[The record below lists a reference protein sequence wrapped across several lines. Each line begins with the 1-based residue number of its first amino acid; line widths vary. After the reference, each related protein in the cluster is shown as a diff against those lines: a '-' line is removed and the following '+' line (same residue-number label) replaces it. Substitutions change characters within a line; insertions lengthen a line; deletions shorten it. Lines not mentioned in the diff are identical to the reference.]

1 MWILWINTVVSVLGI
16 LLGVFIA
23 SGSTISI
30 ANMQV
35 RWAVGLLLMAWGIPV
50 IFGVSGVGAWVMYAL
65 AMHQLVLY
73 WVALPWVY
81 LALFVIAMLITFR
94 LLA

>member
-1 MWILWINTVVSVLGI
+1 MWMLWINTAASVLGI
-16 LLGVFIA
+16 LLGIFIA

-50 IFGVSGVGAWVMYAL
+50 MFGISGVGAWLVYAL
-65 AMHQLVLY
+65 AMPQLVLY
-73 WVALPWVY
+73 LVALPWVY
-81 LALFVIAMLITFR
+81 LALFVVAMLITFR